1 MAVGNLGSLVVS
13 LGLNAAEFVQGLT
26 RSEYLARQ
34 SMRNIEREVASVQAT
49 IQSFTRNLAAISG
62 GVISVAGVIAAF
74 EAIKRATIESEQS
87 IAQLNATLKATQ
99 GAAGLTAGDLEELGR
114 GLRASTTFSTE
125 DIRAAETALLRFRDI
140 RKEVFE
146 RALGQLPDLAVILRT
161 TLPEAAAI
169 YGRALE
175 GSTRDQR
182 ALKEAGVILSETQL
196 ALIKHFSELGEKAEA
211 NRILMD
217 AVAASTGGAAKA
229 ATEGLLGATDRLARA
244 FKDLQTSAG
253 KQLFGTNHAEVESL
267 TGLLE
272 RLAERVAHTNLN
284 LVRLFTEPFALAKQV
299 IAEVQA
305 LARGYQPE
313 APSPRTTRGVI
324 RGLEPAGLTPEQDAA
339 RQAALQADIERRID
353 AQTIH
358 QFNAL
363 KSFAEKSAQYYARE
377 VTVQKESLDIQQSQ
391 LEFAYAQGTVT
402 TADYFATLEK
412 IARQSFNNQDAIF
425 VKRIAAENAIIGSN
439 LSTEADRDAARAR
452 LASIANEA
460 LQAQATT
467 RVRLNAL
474 GQQEIE
480 AARKYGEQLDELN
493 AKLLELS
500 GNTAAAGAI
509 RFDIQ
514 NRIFRAQLGAA
525 GDTIGTARLDSLRA
539 QQLAQ
544 DQLTDALR
552 GYTSAVGYL
561 GIEQARVD
569 LAAETDSLTEIGAL
583 NKRAEVARAYIG
595 VLSHLAGEYQ
605 RIADSPALKGT
616 VAGDAAALQA
626 ARLRLEIDQLAA
638 SADALN
644 KKFRDVFESGFTTF
658 VTDLIS
664 GTKTVGRAFL
674 DMGKSIEQSISRIA
688 AQNISESLFGRG
700 GPLGGIPTLFGNLF
714 GGGGGG
720 ATGAAALTGA
730 GATLNTAGLSLTAS
744 AAELSAAAGAL
755 GAGGALGGGGSFP
768 FGSFSDLFGGEG
780 FAGGGDPPIGRWSLV
795 GERGPEVFMPKSAGT
810 IIPNEVLRSRRAAR
824 GGHTF
829 NVNVMPGASRASAE
843 QAAAAIA
850 REVNRARRVS

>member
-146 RALGQLPDLAVILRT
+146 RALGQLPDLAVVLRT

-175 GSTRDQR
+175 GNTRDQR
-182 ALKEAGVILSETQL
+182 ALKEAGVVLSETQL

-253 KQLFGTNHAEVESL
+253 KQLFGTNHVEVEAL

-313 APSPRTTRGVI
+313 PPSPRTAKGVI
-324 RGLEPAGLTPEQDAA
+324 RGLEPATGLTDAQDAA
-339 RQAALQADIERRID
+339 RKAELEQRID
-353 AQTIH
+353 VKTIAA
-358 QFNAL
+358 FNSL
-363 KSFAEKSAQYYARE
+363 KSFAEKSAQFYARG
-377 VTVQKESLDIQQSQ
+377 VIVQKEALDIQQSQ
-391 LEFAYAQGTVT
+391 LEFAYSQGTVT

-412 IARQSFNNQDAIF
+412 IARQGFDNQDAIF
-425 VKRIAAENAIIGSN
+425 VKRIAAENAIIDSRY
-439 LSTEADRDAARAR
+439 SDRADRDAARAR
-452 LASIANEA
+452 LAGIANEA

-474 GQQEIE
+474 SQQEIE

-514 NRIFRAQLGAA
+514 NRVLRAQLTTA
-525 GDTIGTARLDSLRA
+525 GDTVGTARVDSLRA

-552 GYTSAVGYL
+552 GYTSAVGFL

-569 LAAETDSLTEIGAL
+569 LAAETGSLTEIGAL
-583 NKRAEVARAYIG
+583 NKRAEIARSYIG
-595 VLSHLAGEYQ
+595 VLSRLADEYQ

-616 VAGDAAALQA
+616 VKGDEAALQA

-644 KKFRDVFESGFTTF
+644 KKFRDVFGSSFATAITEA
-658 VTDLIS
+658 IS
-664 GTKTVGRAFL
+664 GTKKPIQIAIDL
-674 DMGKSIEQSISRIA
+674 AKSLEQSVSRIA
-688 AQNISESLFGRG
+688 AQNISETLLGKG
-700 GPLGGIPTLFGNLF
+700 GLLGGIPELFDNLF

-744 AAELSAAAGAL
+744 AAQLSAAAGAL
-755 GAGGALGGGGSFP
+755 GAGGAIGGGGGGFP
-768 FGSFSDLFGGEG
+768 FGSFSDIFGGEG

-824 GGHTF
+824 GGDTF

-843 QAAAAIA
+843 QAAAAVA